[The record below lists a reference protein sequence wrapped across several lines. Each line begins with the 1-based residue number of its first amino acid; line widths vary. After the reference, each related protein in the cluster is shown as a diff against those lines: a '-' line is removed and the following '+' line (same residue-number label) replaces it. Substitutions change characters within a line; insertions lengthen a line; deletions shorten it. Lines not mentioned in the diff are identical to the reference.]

1 MTFLV
6 ILMCTSPIFRPK
18 QISNF
23 FMKNLYKYILGLG
36 FTCTSLVAIAFV
48 TLSKKPTGTLTP
60 LNLDSAKSKLNF
72 LDSFTNDPEKKTS
85 DNSTLKSTLKG
96 HVQTTSNLT
105 IGLTAVATEQN
116 VQLLWTTPKGHN
128 SRKFIIQR
136 SKDSEK
142 FYGVE
147 EIKPA

>member
-1 MTFLV
+1 MTFLI

-23 FMKNLYKYILGLG
+23 FMKNLYKYILGLA
-36 FTCTSLVAIAFV
+36 FACTSLSSMTFVIQPKQSTVVA
-48 TLSKKPTGTLTP
+48 S
-60 LNLDSAKSKLNF
+60 LNLVSTKYKLNF
-72 LDSFTNDPEKKTS
+72 LDSFTNEPEKKTS

-105 IGLTAVATEQN
+105 IGLTAVAKEQN
-116 VQLLWTTPKGHN
+116 VQLIWTTRKGHN
-128 SRKFIIQR
+128 NRKFIIQR

-142 FYGVE
+142 FYGVAE
-147 EIKPA
+147 VKPT

>member
-18 QISNF
+18 QISDF
-23 FMKNLYKYILGLG
+23 FMKNLYKYMLGLA
-36 FTCTSLVAIAFV
+36 FACTSLSSMTFV
-48 TLSKKPTGTLTP
+48 IQPKQSTGIVTS
-60 LNLDSAKSKLNF
+60 LNLVSTKFKLN
-72 LDSFTNDPEKKTS
+72 LTI
-85 DNSTLKSTLKG
+85 DNSMLKSTLKG
-96 HVQTTSNLT
+96 RVQTTSNLT

-116 VQLLWTTPKGHN
+116 VQLIWTTPKGHN

-142 FYGVE
+142 FYGIE